1 VDGGQWSVDSGRWAV
16 GGDEGF
22 AVITMHRPSNVDF
35 PDVLG
40 PLVDFLCDEVCR
52 EMPLVWPI
60 HPRTEGNLKKF
71 GLWEKVAGTKNM
83 VLLNPVGYH
92 EMLRLNMASRVMLT
106 DSGGL
111 QEECCVLGTP
121 CLTLRW
127 NTERPVPLKEHGGAS
142 VLVGNEIARLKK
154 AFRETLGEERRPI
167 RPELWDGRTAGRCV
181 QAICDR

>member
-1 VDGGQWSVDSGRWAV
+1 
-16 GGDEGF
+16 
-22 AVITMHRPSNVDF
+22 MHRPSNVDF

-40 PLVDFLCDEVCR
+40 ALVDFLCEEVCG

-60 HPRTEGNLKKF
+60 HPRTEGNSKKF
-71 GLWEKVAGTKNM
+71 GLWEKVTATENM

-92 EMLRLNMASRVMLT
+92 EMLRLNMAARVMLT

-127 NTERPVPLKEHGGAS
+127 NQEPTGAYRANFEGKNE
-142 VLVGNEIARLKK
+142 VLRAKNRL
-154 AFRETLGEERRPI
+154 
-167 RPELWDGRTAGRCV
+167 LWD
-181 QAICDR
+181 IFDYF